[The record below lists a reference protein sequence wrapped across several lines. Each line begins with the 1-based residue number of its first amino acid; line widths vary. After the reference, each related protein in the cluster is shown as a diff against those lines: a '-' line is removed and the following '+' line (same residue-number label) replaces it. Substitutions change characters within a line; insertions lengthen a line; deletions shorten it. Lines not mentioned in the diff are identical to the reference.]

1 MAERSILDEQ
11 MAYYR
16 ARAAE
21 YDEWFYREGRYDRG
35 PAETRAWFDE
45 VRIVSEELGRFG
57 VGGDVLELA
66 CGTGIWTALLA
77 RRASSVTA
85 VDASVEMLSINR
97 AKLSERDRVGEGWST
112 RVRYVQADL
121 FNWKPERQYDAV
133 FFGFWLSHVPAKRFD
148 SFWDLVV
155 AALKPGGRFFF
166 VDSLPDPQSSASDHE
181 TPTARET
188 RQRRLLNDGSSYEII
203 KIYYAPKDLEHRLRQ
218 RGFSATVKSSG
229 RYFLYG
235 FGTV

>member
-57 VGGDVLELA
+57 VRGDVLELA

-97 AKLSERDRVGEGWST
+97 AKLSERDRVGKDGAHGCATSKPIFSIGSPSDNTTPCFSGFGCPTFRPSVLIRFGIWS
-112 RVRYVQADL
+112 
-121 FNWKPERQYDAV
+121 
-133 FFGFWLSHVPAKRFD
+133 
-148 SFWDLVV
+148 
-155 AALKPGGRFFF
+155 
-166 VDSLPDPQSSASDHE
+166 SLP
-181 TPTARET
+181 
-188 RQRRLLNDGSSYEII
+188 
-203 KIYYAPKDLEHRLRQ
+203 
-218 RGFSATVKSSG
+218 
-229 RYFLYG
+229 
-235 FGTV
+235 